1 MKPILLE
8 MTAFG
13 SYAQKTTVDFGRL
26 THDLY
31 LITGDTGAGKTTIF
45 DAIMFALYGAAS
57 GKGRNNK
64 PSVMHCDFVDKSVDT
79 VVTLTFRQGG
89 RDYKVERTMHFA
101 KVRGTA
107 DQFRDTPP
115 SATLWELDRPEEP
128 PVEGAT
134 KVTERCGEL
143 LGLNEDQFRKI
154 VMLAQGE
161 FKEFLSADGQ
171 KKEEILGKLFDNFP
185 YIHCQELLDGAR
197 KKLEKE
203 REEHNKQIES
213 AMSFFQF
220 PETMDDGQRA
230 LYLPG
235 APELSR
241 RLSELAEADAAEL
254 AEKVRERD
262 AYHEKEG
269 ILQTEKGI
277 AEGRNRQLD
286 ELAQKRT
293 ELEELEKRRGA
304 MDSLQKE
311 VDAAEKALHQIQ
323 PKRGSLMRA
332 EQLLQRTVDDIEKLT
347 QERETWEKA
356 VQKAQSAVDE
366 DGDTVQAIKVL
377 TLEVSALEGS
387 LPKYQELAAKER
399 EAEKAKQSV
408 RRLED
413 QKGGLETKR
422 DKETE
427 ALEEID
433 RELGQLEGIDAQL
446 VMLEGSYQRA
456 RENTAALKV
465 VQGRVSA
472 VLQDE
477 ETFAQEQ
484 KMLGELTSTASELEQ
499 CHHNL
504 YQRFLAGQAGLLAE
518 ELRQSVAENGSAVCP
533 VCRSTLYAGQEHTFA
548 ELPEETP
555 TKAEVDG
562 AKEAFEVQ
570 EKLRNEQDKKTGKL
584 ETSIR
589 DEKTRILQDVD
600 PLLPDCGTWDGLIA
614 AGYLTGELDRFRRE
628 EAAKKSERDRADGK
642 QKHSVELKDRK
653 LEKETL
659 LEKLRTRISD
669 VEQELGKAQMKVN
682 TSETEIKGL
691 REQLKHP
698 DQAAAQ
704 AEIDKK
710 TAERNRKQAQVNEH
724 TAALADAKERWN
736 RTSGDLEG
744 KENSLPELK
753 QEAADAEQALR
764 TALTENG
771 FAALTDA
778 DRALLPVGDADGE
791 TWLKEQRDELERYRR
806 NRTLV
811 QNRIKELSGQ
821 TADFSYTNLDEL
833 QAQLDE
839 TGSAYAAARDA
850 YNRLDKL
857 AENHRKTAERVACAS
872 QALADSKGAWDRLSR
887 MADLAVGVNSEGG
900 KMSFGRYVMGT
911 VFREVLEMANL
922 RLNVMSG
929 GKYELIHQISAGR
942 KDAKAGL
949 DVEVL
954 DMATGKQRSSDS
966 LSGGESFLVSL
977 SLALGLSDVVQHHA
991 GGRKLDALF
1000 IDEGFGSLDSGALDT
1015 AMEVLNQLTQGSCL
1029 VGIISH
1035 VSRLEESIPQK
1046 IRVKST
1052 ESGSSLTF
1060 E

>member
-13 SYAQKTTVDFGRL
+13 SYAQKTTVDFSRL

-57 GKGRNNK
+57 GQGRTK
-64 PSVMHCDFVDKSVDT
+64 KLAVMHCDFVDKSVDT
-79 VVTLTFRQGG
+79 VVTLKFRQSG
-89 RDYKVERTMHFA
+89 REYKVERTMHFA
-101 KVRGTA
+101 KVRGTTN
-107 DQFRDTPP
+107 QFRDADIG
-115 SATLWELDRPEEP
+115 ATLWELDNPEEP
-128 PVEGAT
+128 PIDGAS
-134 KVTERCGEL
+134 KVSERCKEL
-143 LGLNEDQFRKI
+143 LGLDEEQFRKI

-161 FKEFLSADGQ
+161 FKEFLSASGQ
-171 KKEEILGKLFDNFP
+171 KKEEILGKLFENFP
-185 YIHCQELLDGAR
+185 YIRCQELLDGAR

-203 REEHNKQIES
+203 REEHDQQIES

-220 PETMDDGQRA
+220 PETMEDGQRA

-241 RLSELAEADAAEL
+241 RLAELAEADAMEL
-254 AEKVRERD
+254 EEKAQERD
-262 AYHEKEG
+262 ACHEREG
-269 ILQTEKGI
+269 FLQTEKGI

-293 ELEELEKRRGA
+293 EFDGLEKRRGA
-304 MDSLQKE
+304 MDRLQKE
-311 VDAAEKALHQIQ
+311 VDAAEKALHRIQ
-323 PKRGSLMRA
+323 PKRGSLTRA
-332 EQLLQRTVDDIEKLT
+332 EQLLQRTMDDIEKLT
-347 QERETWEKA
+347 QEREAWEKA
-356 VQKAQSAVDE
+356 VQKAQSAVD
-366 DGDTVQAIKVL
+366 GDSGTVEAIEAL
-377 TLEVSALEGS
+377 TLEISALKES

-399 EAEKAKQSV
+399 DAKEAAESAQK
-408 RRLED
+408 LEV
-413 QKGGLETKR
+413 QKGGLETQR
-422 DKETE
+422 NEETA
-427 ALEEID
+427 ALGEIN
-433 RELGQLEGIDAQL
+433 RELGELEGIDAQL
-446 VMLEGSYQRA
+446 VVLEGAYQQA
-456 RENTAALKV
+456 KENTAALKV
-465 VQGRVSA
+465 VQSRVSA

-477 ETFAQEQ
+477 GTFAQEQ
-484 KMLGELTSTASELEQ
+484 KRLGKLTSTASELERR
-499 CHHNL
+499 HHNL
-504 YQRFLAGQAGLLAE
+504 YQQFLAGQAGLLAE

-533 VCRSTLYAGQEHTFA
+533 VCHSELHAGQEHTFA

-570 EKLRNEQDKKTGKL
+570 EKLRNEQDKKTDKL
-584 ETSIR
+584 EASIKG
-589 DEKTRILQDVD
+589 EKNRILQDAK
-600 PLLPDCGTWDGLIA
+600 LLLSSCESWENLTA
-614 AGYLTGELDRFRRE
+614 AGYLADELDRFQQKE
-628 EAAKKSERDRADGK
+628 NIKKSERDRAAREQERK
-642 QKHSVELKDRK
+642 IELNEQKSK
-653 LEKETL
+653 KEDL
-659 LEKLRTRISD
+659 LEDLRGQISAT
-669 VEQELGKAQMKVN
+669 EQELGESRIAVN
-682 TSETEIKGL
+682 TLKTEIRGL
-691 REQLKHP
+691 LGQLKHH

-704 AEIDKK
+704 AEINKK
-710 TAERNRKQAQVNEH
+710 TAERKRMQAQVDEH

-744 KENSLPELK
+744 KENSLPKLK
-753 QEAADAEQALR
+753 QEVADAEQALR

-771 FAALTDA
+771 FATLTDV
-778 DRALLPVGDADGE
+778 DRALLPLGDTDGE
-791 TWLKEQRDELERYRR
+791 TWLKEQRDELECYRS
-806 NRTLV
+806 NCTQV

-821 TADFSYTNLDEL
+821 TIGFSYTDLNEL
-833 QAQLDE
+833 QAHLDE
-839 TGSAYAAARDA
+839 AGSAYAAARDA
-850 YNRLDKL
+850 YNRLDNL
-857 AENHRKTAERVACAS
+857 AENHRKTAEQVARAA
-872 QALADSKGAWDRLSR
+872 QALADSKGVWDRLNR
-887 MADLAVGVNSEGG
+887 LADLAVGVNSEGG

-922 RLNVMSG
+922 RLSVMSG
-929 GKYELIHQISAGR
+929 GKYELIHQLSAGR

-1015 AMEVLNQLTQGSCL
+1015 AMEVLNQLTQGNCL

-1035 VSRLEESIPQK
+1035 VNRLEESIPQK